1 MLDVEAA
8 LARAEAR
15 AGLVPTAA
23 AEAITRACDA
33 NAFDVAAIGEAAAQ
47 GGNPV
52 IPLVRELT
60 QAVGGEAASH
70 VHRGATSQDIL
81 DTAAMLVAHRALAPL
96 LADLVASSDACA
108 ALAAAHRATL
118 MAGRTL
124 LQHAL
129 PTTFGL
135 KAAGW
140 MDGLDRAGVRLTEV
154 RSRGLAVQL
163 GGAAGTLA
171 SLGADGV
178 PVVAL
183 LADELGLATPDIPW
197 HTDRT
202 RVADLAA
209 ALGGAAGAAAKVAG
223 DFVLLAQT
231 EVGEAREG
239 TPGRGGSSTMPQKR
253 NPIAAV
259 SAVAC
264 ARQAPG
270 LVAILLSSMQQ
281 EHERAAGAWH
291 AEWRPFSELLRSTG
305 SAAAWLRDCLEHL
318 EVDAARMRANLELT
332 GGLLMAER
340 VAGTLAPA
348 LGRAAAH
355 EAVDAAAGRAIS
367 EGRPFAEVLAAT
379 PEVSDHLDATRI
391 ASLLDP
397 AGYLGSADAFVDRAL
412 ERHAELSGDVP

>member
-8 LARAEAR
+8 IARAESR
-15 AGLVPTAA
+15 AGLVSAEV
-23 AEAITRACDA
+23 AEAIVRACDA
-33 NAFDVAAIGEAAAQ
+33 DAFDVAAIGSAAAD

-60 QAVGGEAASH
+60 KAVGGEAARH
-70 VHRGATSQDIL
+70 VHQGATSQDVL
-81 DTAAMLVAHRALAPL
+81 DTAAMLVVRRALEPL
-96 LADLVASSDACA
+96 LADLAAAADASAG
-108 ALAAAHRATL
+108 LADAHRATL
-118 MAGRTL
+118 IAGRTL

-140 MDGLDRAGVRLTEV
+140 MDMLDRARDRLARA
-154 RSRGLAVQL
+154 RSESLAVQF

-171 SLGADGV
+171 SLGGDGV
-178 PVVAL
+178 SVVAL
-183 LADELGLATPDIPW
+183 LAEDLGLAAPDIPW

-202 RVADLAA
+202 RIADVAASL
-209 ALGGAAGAAAKVAG
+209 GAAAGVAG
-223 DFVLLAQT
+223 KIAGDVVLLAQT
-231 EVGEAREG
+231 EVGEVREG
-239 TPGRGGSSTMPQKR
+239 TPGRGGSSTMPQKN

-270 LVAILLSSMQQ
+270 LVATLLASMQQ

-318 EVDAARMRANLELT
+318 EVFAARMRANLDLT
-332 GGLLMAER
+332 GGMLMAER
-340 VAGTLAPA
+340 VSGALAPA
-348 LGRAAAH
+348 LGRLAAH
-355 EAVDAAAGRAIS
+355 ETVEAAAAKAFA
-367 EGRPFAEVLAAT
+367 EGRSFEDVLGST
-379 PEVSDHLDATRI
+379 PEVIDHLDAGRI

-397 AGYLGSADAFVDRAL
+397 AGYLGSAEAFVDLAL
-412 ERHAELSGDVP
+412 KRHTERGAP